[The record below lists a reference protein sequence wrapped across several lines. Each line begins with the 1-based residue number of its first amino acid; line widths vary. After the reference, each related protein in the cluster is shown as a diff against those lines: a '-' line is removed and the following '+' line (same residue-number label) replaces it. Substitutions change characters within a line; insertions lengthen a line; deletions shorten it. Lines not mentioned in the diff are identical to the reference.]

1 MTTYGLS
8 SEQIDAAMSGARNLP
23 NILNIMTRPG
33 ESKPWYEYR
42 SMFLLKVQ
50 FNVVSALKINMKMF

>member
-1 MTTYGLS
+1 
-8 SEQIDAAMSGARNLP
+8 MSGARNLP